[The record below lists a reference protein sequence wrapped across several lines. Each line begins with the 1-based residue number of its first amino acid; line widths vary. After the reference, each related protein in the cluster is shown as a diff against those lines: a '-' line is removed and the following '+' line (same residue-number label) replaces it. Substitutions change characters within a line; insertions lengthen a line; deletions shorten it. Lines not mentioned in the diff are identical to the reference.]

1 MLQKIKSHWKE
12 ILFMIV
18 ALFALNKCTQS
29 CNRQN
34 TIETLE
40 KTVLRQ
46 DSTINFQTIQIKNL
60 QRDTTDYINQ
70 LRLYKGFTNEMS
82 ANIAKQN
89 EIAEKNA
96 KEQEAQR
103 KQTEKLIKDIKNS
116 NK

>member
-46 DSTINFQTIQIKNL
+46 DSTKRYN
-60 QRDTTDYINQ
+60 
-70 LRLYKGFTNEMS
+70 RLYKS
-82 ANIAKQN
+82 I
-89 EIAEKNA
+89 EIV
-96 KEQEAQR
+96 
-103 KQTEKLIKDIKNS
+103 
-116 NK
+116 